1 MNKKQTIKRIVVKI
15 GSSTLTHDTER
26 LNLRRVETLARVL
39 SDIKNGGCEVILV
52 SSGAVSAGVAKNR
65 LSPADLHTRKA
76 GARRHRTKRTDENI
90 RQIFSRYTDTRS
102 RRFC

>member
-52 SSGAVSAGVAKNR
+52 SSGAGQRRRGENS
-65 LSPADLHTRKA
+65 LSPADPAHAK
-76 GARRHRTKRTDENI
+76 
-90 RQIFSRYTDTRS
+90 S
-102 RRFC
+102 RRSPPSDKTN